1 MAREKEQVFFAERRE
16 FDHLAGKLGTRY
28 LSSVMDELLRM
39 KIISSLKGLK
49 ADIVK
54 GLEEAT
60 CKIEELTP
68 LCSASHQQDLQVSR
82 LMDDIIN
89 SIIVDLTGN
98 TSTLSPTTT
107 GYSSGSK
114 ITKMVEHH
122 KEKLHSEIYDISE
135 ETIGYVIVNSAGVNY
150 LQYNLNAVLQ
160 KVVHDELAKLVE
172 PTTAVIDEAKL
183 LIGNCCNLA
192 SVKLSDHP
200 VYLNPDVV
208 SDASPALKVVLHM
221 GGSKVFSPEEFILE
235 NMPDTDDLS
244 RYQMLQQTCVQS
256 MGHISN
262 LRAARRSK

>member
-68 LCSASHQQDLQVSR
+68 LCSASHQQDLQLQEKIQSVKNLAIQHVTASR
-82 LMDDIIN
+82 SAIVAMLPATINLLM
-89 SIIVDLTGN
+89 VVKFLQ
-98 TSTLSPTTT
+98 
-107 GYSSGSK
+107 
-114 ITKMVEHH
+114 
-122 KEKLHSEIYDISE
+122 EI
-135 ETIGYVIVNSAGVNY
+135 
-150 LQYNLNAVLQ
+150 LPNLIAES
-160 KVVHDELAKLVE
+160 HDE
-172 PTTAVIDEAKL
+172 I
-183 LIGNCCNLA
+183 
-192 SVKLSDHP
+192 
-200 VYLNPDVV
+200 
-208 SDASPALKVVLHM
+208 
-221 GGSKVFSPEEFILE
+221 EEFILE